1 MEIIVGCWYIS
12 MTKGWLLFLP
22 PFSFFPKT
30 NSLISLPSFTRLSF
44 THLFFSS
51 LLFSSLLI
59 IHHIFLNI
67 NLNSLH
73 IYFHFLPFNNPPL
86 LNPKTMSTDLNSPVI
101 ILNPSSNQPKNTT
114 NNTHNYPFSSSSSN
128 PKLKSQKINKNDEKQ
143 QEVDP
148 LTPTSDEHKIPPP
161 PRSPPPAPRK
171 RRCGALIAC
180 RKKLDFIDQHK
191 YPQLIIP
198 KDEVLQDFFTTSFQQ
213 IHSRRLL
220 KRRCPCI

>member
-1 MEIIVGCWYIS
+1 
-12 MTKGWLLFLP
+12 
-22 PFSFFPKT
+22 
-30 NSLISLPSFTRLSF
+30 
-44 THLFFSS
+44 
-51 LLFSSLLI
+51 
-59 IHHIFLNI
+59 
-67 NLNSLH
+67 
-73 IYFHFLPFNNPPL
+73 
-86 LNPKTMSTDLNSPVI
+86 MSTDLNSPVI
-101 ILNPSSNQPKNTT
+101 ILNPSSNQPKNPI
-114 NNTHNYPFSSSSSN
+114 NSTHNYPSSSN
-128 PKLKSQKINKNDEKQ
+128 PNQKSQKIIQKINKND
-143 QEVDP
+143 EVDP